1 MPVNEFENNK
11 HTTMNLKKLL
21 FIAVLF
27 FSLGSVLAQNWIS
40 INSQLPTDAKVE
52 LISGDISN
60 SIVKVELGGFMLNPV
75 TTQNGNAFTIGVG
88 ESTPILEKGMPDL
101 PKVTTSLI
109 IPDDAGMELNI
120 ISSKFKDFNDINIAP
135 SKGNFTR
142 DINPSDVPY
151 IYGSAYTRNEFF
163 PSEIGF
169 LRDPFIIRDH
179 RGQSVVISPFA
190 YNPVTKVLRVY
201 YEIVLEVKATG
212 ISTINTLS
220 RNSSNQESID
230 FDFKQIYDRHFLNS
244 ATVSRY
250 TPLEEQGNLLII
262 SYGPFMPA
270 MQDFVNWKR
279 TIGTPTEIVDVAV
292 IGANSTAIKSYVAD
306 YYAANGLTYL
316 LLVGDHAQVPTVT
329 TGSIGG
335 PSDHAYGFLAGS
347 DHNPDIFVG
356 RFSGELESHI
366 VTQVQRTITYEQNP
380 IVSYDWFSKGVGIA
394 SAEGPG
400 DDNEYD
406 WQHMRNIR
414 TDLINYTYTTVAE
427 LYDGSQGGEDQPGN
441 PNSASVST
449 EVNDGRSII
458 NYVGHG
464 SQNSWSTTGFSNS
477 GVNQLTNNDKWPFIF
492 SVACVNGDFLNST
505 CFAEAWLRANNTN
518 GPTGAIAALMST
530 INQSWNPPMDGQDE
544 MNDILVESYESN
556 IKRTFGGVSI
566 NGCIKMNET
575 YGSAGEEMT
584 DTWLIFGDP
593 SLMLRTA
600 LPTQLAV
607 THSNVAFIGSNQF
620 EINCSVNDA
629 VACLTM
635 NGDIIGTAT
644 VSGGTAIINIPN
656 LTQVGIMKLA
666 VTAYNHLPYISDIEI
681 IPLEGPYIV
690 YDNNEINDVN
700 GNNNMQ
706 LDYNETITFALGLK
720 NAGTEDVANVTVTIQ
735 CNDPYIILNDTTEL
749 YPLISAGQVTSIAD
763 GFGLTVSNDV
773 PEGYQ
778 INLSFLAVADTN
790 QWEGVFVI
798 TAHSVVLNYAGI
810 IINDSEGNNNGKVD
824 AGETVF
830 LNLRILNAGTAP
842 AYDVLGVI
850 STDDPYLLINVD
862 SVYTDTVV
870 GYEIVNAVFT
880 VTALPTTP
888 TGHQVVLD
896 FDISAL
902 GGFTGS
908 GSPSFI
914 VGQIPVLVIDI
925 DGNKNSGPAIR
936 TSLSNIGI
944 TTDYVT
950 SWPMI
955 IGPYQ
960 SVFVCLGSYPNN
972 TVLTSGQGQ
981 ALANFMNN
989 NYGKVYMEG
998 GDTWAYNNP
1007 TPAHPMFKID
1017 GDGDGGNDLSIINGV
1032 TGTFTEGMSFTFYGD
1047 NNYIDH
1053 LLPIDDAFV
1062 VLQNTSP
1069 EYNTTIAYDGGTYR
1083 TIGSSCE
1090 FGGINSGTG
1099 ISHKDSL
1106 MSQYVN
1112 FLGITNSTSLL
1123 ANFIASEVKI
1133 CEMDEVVFTDYSAGN
1148 ITSWEWSFPGGN
1160 PETSIEQNPAVIY
1173 RLAGNY
1179 DVSLT
1184 VSDGTNS
1191 YTTTKTAYIDVDIC
1205 SAARDE
1211 YLSKLLMYPNP
1222 ANNNFTLVLPDNRG
1236 ETLVGLYTISGVEV
1250 QKEIT
1255 SGSELKMDVKNL
1267 QPGLYFVKV
1276 SSNQYNE
1283 TLKLIITR

>member
-1 MPVNEFENNK
+1 
-11 HTTMNLKKLL
+11 MNSKKLL
-21 FIAVLF
+21 LIAVMF
-27 FSLGSVLAQNWIS
+27 FSLGFLSAQNWIT
-40 INSQLPTDAKVE
+40 INSQEPSAANVE
-52 LISGDISN
+52 LIESDISN
-60 SIVKVELGGFMLNPV
+60 SIIKVELGGFMLNPV
-75 TTQNGNAFTIGVG
+75 NTPNGEAFTVSVG
-88 ESTPILEKGMPDL
+88 ESSPILEKGMPDL
-101 PKVTTSLI
+101 PKLTTSLI
-109 IPDDAGMELNI
+109 IPDDAGMDIEI
-120 ISSKFKDFNDINIAP
+120 VSSKFKDFADINIAP

-151 IYGSAYTRNEFF
+151 TYGSAYTRNEFF

-169 LRDPFIIRDH
+169 LRDPFILRDY
-179 RGQSVVISPFA
+179 RGQTVVISPFA

-201 YEIVLEVKATG
+201 YEIVIEVKASGT
-212 ISTINTLS
+212 SSINILT
-220 RNSSNQESID
+220 RNSNVNESVD
-230 FDFKQIYDRHFLNS
+230 FDFKQIYDRQFLNS
-244 ATVSRY
+244 ATTSRY
-250 TPLEEQGNLLII
+250 TPLEEQGNMLII
-262 SYGPFMPA
+262 SYGAFIPA

-292 IGANSTAIKSYVAD
+292 IGANSTAIKNYVAD
-306 YYAANGLTYL
+306 YYTTNGLTYL

-329 TGSIGG
+329 TGNIGG

-356 RFSGELESHI
+356 RFSAELEAQV
-366 VTQVQRTITYEQNP
+366 VTQVQRTIAYEQNP
-380 IVSYDWFSKGVGIA
+380 VVSYDWFSKGVGIA

-427 LYDGSQGGEDQPGN
+427 LYDGSQGGEDLPGN
-441 PNSASVST
+441 PNSASVAT

-477 GVNQLTNNDKWPFIF
+477 GVNQLTNNNKWPFII
-492 SVACVNGDFLNST
+492 SVACVNGDFLNAT
-505 CFAEAWLRANNTN
+505 CFAEAWLRATNTN
-518 GPTGAIAALMST
+518 GPTGAVAALMAT
-530 INQSWNPPMDGQDE
+530 INKSWNPPMDGQDE

-575 YGSAGEEMT
+575 YGSAGDEMT

-600 LPTQLAV
+600 LPAQLAV

-620 EINCSVNDA
+620 VINCNVDDA
-629 VACLTM
+629 YACLTM
-635 NGDIIGTAT
+635 NGDILGTAT
-644 VSGGTAIINIPN
+644 VSGGTAIINIPP
-656 LTQVGIMKLA
+656 LTQVGMMKLA
-666 VTAYNHLPYISDIEI
+666 VTAYNRLPYISNIEI

-690 YDNNEINDVN
+690 YDNNEINDEY

-706 LDYNETITFALGLK
+706 LDYNETVTFALGLK
-720 NAGTEDVANVTVTIQ
+720 NAGTEDVQNVTVTIQ
-735 CNDPYIILNDTTEL
+735 CADPFVTLNDTVEL

-763 GFGLTVSNDV
+763 AFGFTVSNEI
-773 PEGYQ
+773 PEEHQ
-778 INLSFLAVADTN
+778 INFDFLAVADTN
-790 QWEGVFVI
+790 QWEGSFVI
-798 TAHSVVLNYAGI
+798 IGHSVVLNYAGMSI
-810 IINDSEGNNNGKVD
+810 DDSQGNNNDKVD

-850 STDDPYLLINVD
+850 GTDDPYLLINVD
-862 SVYTDTVV
+862 SVYIATVG
-870 GYEIVNAVFT
+870 GYEIVDAVFT

-896 FDISAL
+896 FDISSL

-908 GSPSFI
+908 GAPTFI
-914 VGQIPVLVIDI
+914 VGQIPVLIIDI
-925 DGNKNSGPAIR
+925 DGNKNSGPVIR
-936 TSLSNIGI
+936 NSLSNIGV
-944 TTDYVT
+944 TADYVT

-989 NYGKVYMEG
+989 NSGRVYMEG
-998 GDTWAYNNP
+998 ADTWAYNDP
-1007 TPAHPMFKID
+1007 TAAHPMFKIA

-1032 TGTFTEGMSFTFYGD
+1032 TGAFTEGMSFTYYGD
-1047 NNYIDH
+1047 NSYIDH
-1053 LLPIDDAFV
+1053 ILPLEDAFV

-1069 EYNTTIAYDGGTYR
+1069 AYNTSIAYDGGTYR
-1083 TIGSSCE
+1083 TIGSSME
-1090 FGGINSGTG
+1090 FGGLNNGTG

-1106 MSQYVN
+1106 MTQYIN
-1112 FLGITNSTSLL
+1112 FLGIANTTTLL

-1133 CEMDEVVFTDYSAGN
+1133 CELDEVTFTDYSAGN

-1160 PETSIEQNPAVIY
+1160 PETSTEQNPTISY
-1173 RLAGNY
+1173 RLTGNY

-1184 VSDGTNS
+1184 VSDGISS
-1191 YTTTKTAYIDVDIC
+1191 YTATKTSYIEVDIC
-1205 SAARDE
+1205 SSARDQ

-1222 ANNNFTLVLPDNRG
+1222 ANNNFTIVLPDNRG
-1236 ETLVGLYTISGVEV
+1236 ETFIGLYTTSGVEV
-1250 QKEIT
+1250 KRDIAIGNEFM
-1255 SGSELKMDVKNL
+1255 MDVRTL
-1267 QPGLYFVKV
+1267 QPGMYFVKV